1 MAKQS
6 KNKIT
11 IAKLLKVVD
20 QTVENGC
27 NKLLLNDDE
36 IRGLKSDLRFEIKD
50 FLGDTNLIK
59 NYTDYGIRM
68 RFFNKADEMDKIKPN
83 LDATE
88 EFVSW
93 LELSAFCLKG
103 IIKYG
108 ANYNLIP
115 CLKEEIANYV
125 LESEK
130 LYDIVKND
138 EGKISLWK
146 GFAYFNLYSF
156 KQLAYSSEWVLNGTR
171 TFPTI
176 LEQMNAAYKEDSR
189 MKNLFEYEL
198 YPFIEINNTDLVKIK
213 LKDSSFYEKL
223 YEVVK
228 KKNPNWDKTPY
239 VKNRL
244 SVIYDII
251 KSDKNETENKW
262 KSLLLTYI
270 PEEISN
276 KADVVTDTVEEPAQK
291 VVEEMEG
298 TDREEKSNNERFFI
312 LEKMLT
318 FHYLTGYSDDALKDF
333 SIQYGGINANSID
346 RALGRMRNFTD
357 KAMSSKQLEQ
367 YKPSLE
373 KIKRQLSSENVT
385 QKIQIAISEIDKD
398 IAESERLIE
407 TKRNEEEK
415 AKKEKQGKKIEELLA
430 KTK

>member
-6 KNKIT
+6 KNKNT

-251 KSDKNETENKW
+251 
-262 KSLLLTYI
+262 L
-270 PEEISN
+270 
-276 KADVVTDTVEEPAQK
+276 
-291 VVEEMEG
+291 
-298 TDREEKSNNERFFI
+298 
-312 LEKMLT
+312 
-318 FHYLTGYSDDALKDF
+318 
-333 SIQYGGINANSID
+333 
-346 RALGRMRNFTD
+346 
-357 KAMSSKQLEQ
+357 
-367 YKPSLE
+367 
-373 KIKRQLSSENVT
+373 
-385 QKIQIAISEIDKD
+385 
-398 IAESERLIE
+398 
-407 TKRNEEEK
+407 
-415 AKKEKQGKKIEELLA
+415 
-430 KTK
+430 